1 MENEKTAETI
11 VEKDAE
17 LDTNNAEFTDT
28 SNATPDNTDD
38 KAADSDTV
46 KSDKEPE
53 KVQSKA
59 DNAEFARRRREQEKA
74 QAIKQA
80 EEKAIIRALKG
91 VNPYT
96 NEPIKDSSDVEEYKT
111 MLEIEEAGGDPVADY
126 AKHIKDKTRQAHIKQ
141 SEEQKKS
148 EWFIKDKEDF
158 ATKYPDV
165 TIDELAKDKGFMKFA
180 KGKIGNIAMAEIYSD
195 YNDLVAD
202 LQAEKEKEAKAKVKQ
217 IIANKN
223 ASPGSVASNTT
234 TNDFFSRDQVK
245 AMSQEEVNKN
255 YEKIRESMKKW
266 K

>member
-28 SNATPDNTDD
+28 VVDTD
-38 KAADSDTV
+38 KAPENAEGKTTTETV
-46 KSDKEPE
+46 KTDKEPE
-53 KVQSKA
+53 KVQSKE

-111 MLEIEEAGGDPVADY
+111 MLEIDEAGGDPIADY
-126 AKHIKDKTRQAHIKQ
+126 AKHLKDKTRQAHIKQ
-141 SEEQKKS
+141 SEEQKRA
-148 EWFIKDKEDF
+148 EWFIRDKEDF

-195 YNDLVAD
+195 YNDIL
-202 LQAEKEKEAKAKVKQ
+202 AETEKAAKAKVKQ